1 VRKKGQKKMDNET
14 DTTFKRIAKRLVKTN
29 LILLVALA
37 LIAAIGI
44 KDLITTTKTTNKLSE
59 VAQKVG
65 VEFPTKTNNVF
76 GVWKVVKPL

>member
-1 VRKKGQKKMDNET
+1 MDNET

-76 GVWKVVKPL
+76 GVWQVVKPL

>member
-1 VRKKGQKKMDNET
+1 MDNEI

>member
-1 VRKKGQKKMDNET
+1 MDNET

-37 LIAAIGI
+37 LIAALGI
-44 KDLITTTKTTNKLSE
+44 KDLINTTKTTNKLSE

>member
-37 LIAAIGI
+37 LIAALGI
-44 KDLITTTKTTNKLSE
+44 KDLINTTKTTNKLSE

>member
-1 VRKKGQKKMDNET
+1 MDNET